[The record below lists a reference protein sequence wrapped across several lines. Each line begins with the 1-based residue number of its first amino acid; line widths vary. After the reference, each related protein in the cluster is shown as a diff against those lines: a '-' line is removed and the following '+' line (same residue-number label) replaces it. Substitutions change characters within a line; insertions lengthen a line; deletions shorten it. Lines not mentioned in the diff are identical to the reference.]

1 MTDVSTDNFL
11 TIPDPFDAGGEL
23 PKPDSGRI
31 PEPDLDEGTRRW
43 RKMLYTTEGLTM
55 MFAGV
60 AYGYQLYKWRP
71 VALGVTAALGVFAM
85 WAVVWVVKRI
95 FSYKAQRDAAMRRY
109 NISSCKYALET
120 AERDADYFR
129 GRCRDVE
136 AEVADLRAQLAAA
149 QAQLGET
156 QYFRDKYR
164 PAYKGVPAASVPDT
178 DTHKFASASGR
189 SADGQRRRAY
199 DLHVIGWDDERIA
212 EDLGVSVST
221 ARQYIRAGRK
231 IVSSIMVDNPHYK
244 ASGVDNMDSRDP
256 EQIQVW
262 PDHPL
267 FKKEV
272 ERRLAAGE
280 ELP

>member
-31 PEPDLDEGTRRW
+31 PEPDLDEGTRRM
-43 RKMLYTTEGLTM
+43 RKILYATEGLTM

-71 VALGVTAALGVFAM
+71 VALGVTAALGIFAL
-85 WAVVWVVKRI
+85 WAVVWAVKRVS
-95 FSYKAQRDAAMRRY
+95 SYKAQRDAAMRRY

-149 QAQLGET
+149 QAQLGES
-156 QYFRDKYR
+156 QYFTDKYR

-178 DTHKFASASGR
+178 DTHKFTSASGR
-189 SADGQRRRAY
+189 TADGQRRRAY
-199 DLHVIGWDDERIA
+199 DLHVIGWADERIA
-212 EDLGVSVST
+212 DDLGVSVST
-221 ARQYIRAGRK
+221 ARQYIRAGKK
-231 IVSSIMVDNPHYK
+231 IVGSVTVDNP
-244 ASGVDNMDSRDP
+244 NFDP
-256 EQIQVW
+256 EEGDDVW
-262 PDHPL
+262 NPQKIKAWPSEPL